1 MKLVYGN
8 SEIVY
13 KIYPQNLGRVLQGVT
28 LKTRPDFVM
37 SCARISINDK
47 EWSLDDIEKL
57 KSIAIYLDGYEFH
70 ASENHPRFPSDLSIR
85 NNIIDSGRYNQW
97 IFTWGDFSEN
107 MFNEKDILGLKQDEK
122 VIKDKFFLKHP
133 SFKGYDVSDIY
144 LNNNITRFFHLIIN
158 PLTNIDLK
166 IWSSLALFNS
176 QSKMMGTF
184 YSPDNT
190 EAILNHRS
198 VSEIE
203 KAPQG
208 LTNYVYADG
217 IKFKN
222 EATFGVF
229 IRPQDFLLKAFGGFK
244 VVTFWDKENWIKFW
258 KIYNLTQ
265 FHNIT
270 VESLDAEIKPQDV
283 ASKNEVSNEILSNF
297 DEELHVIVRLLFKEN
312 IEFNTEYDFDLIE
325 SDIIIASAEL
335 GTHTKKIVI
344 NPFDE
349 ESKQTFIKNGYK
361 VYSPDNFKL
370 ED

>member
-1 MKLVYGN
+1 
-8 SEIVY
+8 
-13 KIYPQNLGRVLQGVT
+13 
-28 LKTRPDFVM
+28 
-37 SCARISINDK
+37 
-47 EWSLDDIEKL
+47 
-57 KSIAIYLDGYEFH
+57 
-70 ASENHPRFPSDLSIR
+70 
-85 NNIIDSGRYNQW
+85 
-97 IFTWGDFSEN
+97 
-107 MFNEKDILGLKQDEK
+107 
-122 VIKDKFFLKHP
+122 
-133 SFKGYDVSDIY
+133 
-144 LNNNITRFFHLIIN
+144 
-158 PLTNIDLK
+158 
-166 IWSSLALFNS
+166 
-176 QSKMMGTF
+176 MMGKF

-217 IKFKN
+217 IKFKE

-283 ASKNEVSNEILSNF
+283 APKNEVSNEILSNF

-335 GTHTKKIVI
+335 GAHSKKIVI

-349 ESKQTFIKNGYK
+349 ESKQTFINNGYK